1 MRNVIIVS
9 HQIIIGIIRLKQV
22 KNMKYIARET
32 AICRNHKILQTEAPA
47 VLDSWVTNMP
57 PLKTFQPQKNCFG

>member
-9 HQIIIGIIRLKQV
+9 HQIIIGIIRLKQI

-47 VLDSWVTNMP
+47 LLDS
-57 PLKTFQPQKNCFG
+57 